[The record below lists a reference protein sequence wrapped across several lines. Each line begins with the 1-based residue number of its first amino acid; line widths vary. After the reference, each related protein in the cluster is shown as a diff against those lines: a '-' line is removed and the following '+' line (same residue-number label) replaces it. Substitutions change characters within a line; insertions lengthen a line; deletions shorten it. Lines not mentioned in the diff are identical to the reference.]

1 MGINDGQDI
10 GPEHWLV
17 DNRRLSMDRYK
28 GKPVT
33 LIVVTAAAIL
43 INIGGMALV
52 VTVCVAVPYA
62 LQWLVGAL
70 AHNMGVVG

>member
-33 LIVVTAAAIL
+33 LIVETAAAIL

-52 VTVCVAVPYA
+52 VTVCVVVEIG
-62 LQWLVGAL
+62 LQWLTAL
-70 AHNMGVVG
+70 VTHMGVVG